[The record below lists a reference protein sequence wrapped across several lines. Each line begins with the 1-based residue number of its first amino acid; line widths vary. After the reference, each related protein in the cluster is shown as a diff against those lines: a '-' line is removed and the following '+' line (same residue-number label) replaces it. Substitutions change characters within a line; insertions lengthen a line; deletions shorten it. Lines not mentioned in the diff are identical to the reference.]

1 MEFITFLE
9 QLSEKFGGKDFSIFM
24 DNLMV
29 HKSRSVKE
37 TYERLNIT
45 PIYNIP
51 YSPDFNGIESYF
63 SMVKREYKSLLLQV
77 LMKDEKVEAKPLI
90 VEAVSVIDN
99 EKVKR
104 CVLNGLKCIG
114 K

>member
-1 MEFITFLE
+1 
-9 QLSEKFGGKDFSIFM
+9 
-24 DNLMV
+24 MV

-63 SMVKREYKSLLLQV
+63 SMLKREYKSQLLKV
-77 LMKDEKVEAKPLI
+77 LMRDVKVDANALI
-90 VEAVSVIDN
+90 TKSVGRIDN
-99 EKVKR
+99 EKIKS
-104 CVLNGLKCIG
+104 CV
-114 K
+114 